1 MFGSLLRMAGD
12 IVGTAVVGTA
22 TVAEPF
28 VDAAAEVLD
37 AADEMIVSPT
47 ADVVG
52 EVCESIKDVV
62 R

>member
-1 MFGSLLRMAGD
+1 MAGD
-12 IVGTAVVGTA
+12 IVGTAVVVTA

>member
-1 MFGSLLRMAGD
+1 MFGSLLRMATNVVSTG
-12 IVGTAVVGTA
+12 VTVVAAVS
-22 TVAEPF
+22 EPF
-28 VDAAAEVLD
+28 VGLANEAIS

-52 EVCESIKDVV
+52 EVCDSVKDTV

>member
-1 MFGSLLRMAGD
+1 MFGSLLRMATDVVSTG
-12 IVGTAVVGTA
+12 VTVVAAVS
-22 TVAEPF
+22 EPF
-28 VDAAAEVLD
+28 VDLASEAIS

-52 EVCESIKDVV
+52 EVCDSIKDVV